1 MNPKSSSHG
10 QAGHMPT
17 SGPGMLKEKYGFFFA
32 TLQMETACLDESG
45 AEAIDTTRTASEG

>member
-1 MNPKSSSHG
+1 MNPKSSSHE

-32 TLQMETACLDESG
+32 TLQVETACLDESG
-45 AEAIDTTRTASEG
+45 AEAIDITRTASEG